1 MNTQASS
8 MRHAALFTLAL
19 SLPTGLAA
27 QQLPVTGQMMD
38 GQQANTTVAQ
48 SVTPSATAST
58 NTPNASAA
66 PASQTGASTST
77 NMASAS
83 AQTEQPRAVASVDAA
98 AQPGDA
104 TRNLLQLQLD
114 GSAAGKHLPMLG
126 NEASASYHRYM
137 DSFNHPIPEFY
148 ETAIQKHADNGR

>member
-19 SLPTGLAA
+19 SLPAGLAA

-38 GQQANTTVAQ
+38 GRQANTVAAQTVPPPA
-48 SVTPSATAST
+48 ASGT
-58 NTPNASAA
+58 TIPIASAA
-66 PASQTGASTST
+66 PASQTGTDMIATPP
-77 NMASAS
+77 
-83 AQTEQPRAVASVDAA
+83 QTERPPAVAVVNAA

-148 ETAIQKHADNGR
+148 ETAIQKNADNGR